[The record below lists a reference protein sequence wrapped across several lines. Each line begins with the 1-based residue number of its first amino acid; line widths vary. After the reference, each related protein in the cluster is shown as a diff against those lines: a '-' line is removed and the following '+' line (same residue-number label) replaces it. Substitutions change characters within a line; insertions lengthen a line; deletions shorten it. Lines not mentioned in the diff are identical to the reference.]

1 MLRLGDM
8 LTLLGERQCL
18 SAAHTGALVAERE
31 RRRAPA
37 SPAGRL
43 ALAGTC
49 SAATIGR
56 EAPRGAGLPP
66 IARRERTRGVRGDRP
81 NPSYRF
87 RTRLADTSLCT
98 ATARRTGQPN

>member
-8 LTLLGERQCL
+8 WTLLGERQCL

-43 ALAGTC
+43 TLAGTC

-56 EAPRGAGLPP
+56 EAPTTPA
-66 IARRERTRGVRGDRP
+66 ASDTRAEDELEYHQSVEWK
-81 NPSYRF
+81 
-87 RTRLADTSLCT
+87 A
-98 ATARRTGQPN
+98 